1 MSVGGTHLFLFMT
14 EGMSL
19 AKWRD
24 LGMLRR
30 EIALYENLRPHLAGI
45 TIVSYGDREDA
56 ALASAF
62 SGIDVLCNRWG
73 LPQGIY
79 RRLLP
84 GLLRRARRG
93 AAAYKSNQTSGAA
106 LALSLA
112 RRNGACFLARC
123 GYMLSDFKRRAEGK
137 DSAAYKNA
145 RALERDAFIGADRC
159 VVTTEA
165 MKDEIVGYGV
175 PSDRVSIVPN
185 YVDTALFKPSP
196 PSHDG
201 RRRVAFI
208 GRLTA
213 QKNPLLLIRALAGLE
228 AELDIV
234 GQGELRAEIEAEAA
248 RCAVAV
254 TFHGNLQHERLPEII
269 NTAGLFVLPSHYE
282 GHPKTLLEAMAC
294 GAAVVGT
301 DVSGIREV
309 IDDEKT
315 GLLCRPEADALRSA
329 IARLLDDAALRRRLG
344 EGARAH
350 IEAKMSLDRIVE
362 LELAAYQAALAQ
374 RTKDARLGA

>member
-1 MSVGGTHLFLFMT
+1 MNAGQAHLFLFMT

-30 EIALYENLRPHLAGI
+30 EMAFYEKLRPHLAAV

-56 ALASAF
+56 TVVSAF
-62 SGIDVLCNRWG
+62 PGIDVLCNRWG

-84 GLLRRARRG
+84 GLLRRAQRG
-93 AAAYKSNQTSGAA
+93 AAVYKSNQTSGAA

-123 GYMLSDFKRRAEGK
+123 GYMLSDFKRRAEGEA
-137 DSAAYKNA
+137 SAAYMNA
-145 RALERDAFIGADRC
+145 RALEREVFTGADRC

-165 MKDEIVGYGV
+165 MRDEVAGYGV
-175 PSDRVSIVPN
+175 PVDRVSVVPN

-196 PSHDG
+196 ASHG
-201 RRRVAFI
+201 GNRRVAFI

-213 QKNPLLLIRALAGLE
+213 QKNILLLVQALAGLE
-228 AELDIV
+228 VELDIV
-234 GQGELRAEIEAEAA
+234 GQGELREEIEAEA
-248 RCAVAV
+248 RRRGVVA
-254 TFHGNLQHERLPEII
+254 TFHGSLPHERLPEII
-269 NTAGLFVLPSHYE
+269 NSADLFVLPSHYE

-309 IDDEKT
+309 VDDRRT
-315 GLLCRPEADALRSA
+315 GLLCPPEA
-329 IARLLDDAALRRRLG
+329 AALRATIERLLADDTLRRFLG
-344 EGARAH
+344 GNARH
-350 IEAKMSLDRIVE
+350 QVETTLSLDRVVE
-362 LELAAYQAALAQ
+362 LELAAYRAALVP
-374 RTKDARLGA
+374 TEDAHLGT